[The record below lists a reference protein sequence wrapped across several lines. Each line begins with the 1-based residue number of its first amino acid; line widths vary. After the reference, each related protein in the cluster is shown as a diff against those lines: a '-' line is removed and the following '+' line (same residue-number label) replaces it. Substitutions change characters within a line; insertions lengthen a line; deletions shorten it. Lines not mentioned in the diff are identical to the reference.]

1 MANQTR
7 MHDTSSPSRFGRT
20 SGRAST
26 GRSSARPANVGKR
39 SLRAGQGEAGA
50 KGRFGLGSS
59 LGPSGYGRSTGR
71 SGTRTSTGVSRRPKR
86 NVTPEKSGMS
96 KALSA
101 LGGLSGGKTAKK
113 ASSRSAKPAGFA
125 LLAGAAGLALKN
137 RDKLKGLANRGGS
150 SQEGAPSGTVYG
162 DGTATGIR
170 TDNGMPASAVGVTE
184 GQVPGSDGIDSPTSD
199 QRLTD

>member
-1 MANQTR
+1 MANQRR

-20 SGRAST
+20 SGKGT
-26 GRSSARPANVGKR
+26 TNGRSASGRPASMGKR

-59 LGPSGYGRSTGR
+59 LGPSGYGRPTSKSK
-71 SGTRTSTGVSRRPKR
+71 SGTSVSRRPKR

-101 LGGLSGGKTAKK
+101 LGSLSGGKAAKK
-113 ASSRSAKPAGFA
+113 VPSRSAKPAGFA

-137 RDKLKGLANRGGS
+137 REKLMGLAGRGGS
-150 SQEGAPSGTVYG
+150 SQDAPSGTVYG
-162 DGTATGIR
+162 DGTATGVR
-170 TDNGMPASAVGVTE
+170 MDTGMPASAIGVTE
-184 GQVPGSDGIDSPTSD
+184 GQVPGSDTIDSPTSD

>member
-20 SGRAST
+20 RGKGMSA
-26 GRSSARPANVGKR
+26 GRSSSGRPASMGKR
-39 SLRAGQGEAGA
+39 SLRAGDGEVGA

-59 LGPSGYGRSTGR
+59 LGPSGYGRPTSKGK
-71 SGTRTSTGVSRRPKR
+71 SGTSVSRRPKR

-101 LGGLSGGKTAKK
+101 LGSLSGGKAAKK
-113 ASSRSAKPAGFA
+113 VPSRSAKPAGFA

-137 RDKLKGLANRGGS
+137 RDKLKGLANRGDS

-170 TDNGMPASAVGVTE
+170 VDNGMPASAVGVTE
-184 GQVPGSDGIDSPTSD
+184 GQVPGSDTIDSPTSD

>member
-7 MHDTSSPSRFGRT
+7 MHDTSRPSRFGRT
-20 SGRAST
+20 SGKAVTS
-26 GRSSARPANVGKR
+26 GRSASARPANMGKR
-39 SLRAGQGEAGA
+39 SLRAGQGEPGA

-59 LGPSGYGRSTGR
+59 LGPSGYGRGTARS
-71 SGTRTSTGVSRRPKR
+71 SGTSVTRRPKR

-101 LGGLSGGKTAKK
+101 LGALSGAKTAKK
-113 ASSRSAKPAGFA
+113 APSRSAKPAGFA

-137 RDKLKGLANRGGS
+137 RDKLMGLANRGGS
-150 SQEGAPSGTVYG
+150 SHESAPSGTVYG
-162 DGTATGIR
+162 DGSATR
-170 TDNGMPASAVGVTE
+170 VRADNGMPASAIGVTE
-184 GQVPGSDGIDSPTSD
+184 GQVPGSDTIDSPTPD